1 MLTNLRAALRTIAD
15 EIERCNFASATEKL
29 RAILDSPPTVAELL
43 PLVDAGHE
51 VRWVGEDGDDA
62 CATTEGETDSDA
74 DILYFRRAPG
84 WTGADHE
91 DWSMSKMRRTDLT
104 QPARLVEVG

>member
-51 VRWVGEDGDDA
+51 VHASRGDVAIRFRLHRSARVPMPPVDA
-62 CATTEGETDSDA
+62 IAVERHHQGLWWPT
-74 DILYFRRAPG
+74 LMLPG
-84 WTGADHE
+84 
-91 DWSMSKMRRTDLT
+91 DLT